1 MRFALRGKTL
11 LNSSQRMKPKARTL
25 LLLALLLCTARAA
38 SAQGSS
44 AAPAP
49 EVKPVS
55 IALVVD
61 ASTSVGA
68 LNKTGG
74 KQFLESFARFAAAEG
89 GRDEFLV
96 VKVSTQASLYLDR
109 TEDAAEVSK
118 ALGKLFSKREVGA
131 TALFDGCALGVEK
144 LANAR
149 REGRFVLLLSD
160 GVDTT
165 SELTL
170 EDVEGLLKRA
180 GVKLFAIEMGQ
191 RDSLPAHDQGGFRN
205 LEQLAKASGGAAYR
219 VKKASEFDSILTS
232 IRAQLRR

>member
-1 MRFALRGKTL
+1 MRFALRGATPL
-11 LNSSQRMKPKARTL
+11 TSSQRMKLKARTL
-25 LLLALLLCTARAA
+25 VLLALLLCTARAT
-38 SAQGSS
+38 STQVV
-44 AAPAP
+44 APAPTP

-61 ASTSVGA
+61 ASTSVGT
-68 LNKTGG
+68 LNKAGG

-89 GRDEFLV
+89 GRDEFFV

-109 TEDAAEVSK
+109 TEDPAEVSK

-131 TALFDGCALGVEK
+131 TSLFDGCALGVEK

-149 REGRFVLLLSD
+149 HEGRFVLLLSD
-160 GVDTT
+160 GVDTI
-165 SELTL
+165 SERTL
-170 EDVEGLLKRA
+170 EDVESLLKRT
-180 GVKLFAIEMGQ
+180 GVKLFAIEMGEGSPVAEHNQ
-191 RDSLPAHDQGGFRN
+191 NGFRN

-232 IRAQLRR
+232 IRAKLRR